1 MNQLEILLKQEK
13 YKKIN
18 FKISNT
24 KHLLVKA
31 LINGF
36 IGDFILDT
44 GASSTCIDLTAV
56 EHFNVLAEDSNATAS
71 GAGAIG
77 MQTKTSSNNLI
88 KLGSWKT
95 TEIQLVIF
103 DLSHVNKALTDY
115 KAKTVHGIIG
125 ADILEKGAA
134 VIDYKNQLL
143 FLK

>member
-24 KHLLVKA
+24 KHLLIKA
-31 LINGF
+31 SINGI

-44 GASSTCIDLTAV
+44 GASSTCIDLTTV
-56 EHFNVLAEDSNATAS
+56 ERFKVVAEDSNATAS
-71 GAGAIG
+71 GAGAVG
-77 MQTKTSSNNLI
+77 METKTSIHNLI

-103 DLSHVNKALTDY
+103 DLSHVNKALTEY

>member
-1 MNQLEILLKQEK
+1 MTHLETVLKQEK
-13 YKKIN
+13 YKKIK

-24 KHLLVKA
+24 KHLLIKA
-31 LINGF
+31 SLNG
-36 IGDFILDT
+36 IVGDFILDT
-44 GASSTCIDLTAV
+44 GASTTCIDFSGI
-56 EHFNVLAEDSNATAS
+56 EYFNIVAQNSSATAS

-77 MQTKTSSNNLI
+77 METQVSKNNLI

-95 TEIQLVIF
+95 TEITLVIF
-103 DLSHVNKALTDY
+103 DLSHVNTALTDY

-125 ADILEKGAA
+125 ADILEKGFA

>member
-1 MNQLEILLKQEK
+1 MTHLETVLKQEK
-13 YKKIN
+13 YKKIK

-24 KHLLVKA
+24 KHLLIKA
-31 LINGF
+31 SINGVV
-36 IGDFILDT
+36 GDFILDT
-44 GASSTCIDLTAV
+44 GASTTCIDFSGI
-56 EHFNVLAEDSNATAS
+56 EYFNIVAQNSSATAS

-77 MQTKTSSNNLI
+77 METQVSKNNLI

-95 TEIQLVIF
+95 TEITLVIF
-103 DLSHVNKALTDY
+103 DLSHVNTALTDY

-125 ADILEKGAA
+125 ADILEKGFA

>member
-1 MNQLEILLKQEK
+1 MTHLEVVLKQEK
-13 YKKIN
+13 YKKIK

-24 KHLLVKA
+24 KHLLIKA
-31 LINGF
+31 SINGVV
-36 IGDFILDT
+36 GDFILDT
-44 GASSTCIDLTAV
+44 GASTTCIDFSGIDY
-56 EHFNVLAEDSNATAS
+56 FNVNAQNSTATAS

-77 MQTKTSSNNLI
+77 METQVSKNNLI

-95 TEIQLVIF
+95 TEITLVIF
-103 DLSHVNKALTDY
+103 DLSHVNAALTDY

-125 ADILEKGAA
+125 ADILEKGFA

>member
-1 MNQLEILLKQEK
+1 MNHLEAVLKKDK
-13 YKKIN
+13 YKKIK

-24 KHLLVKA
+24 KHLLIKA
-31 LINGF
+31 SINGI

-44 GASSTCIDLTAV
+44 GASTSCIDYTGI
-56 EHFNVLAEDSNATAS
+56 EYFNIVAENSKATAS
-71 GAGAIG
+71 GAGAVG
-77 MQTKTSSNNLI
+77 METQISKNNLI

-95 TEIQLVIF
+95 SYLPLVIF
-103 DLSHVNKALTDY
+103 DLSHVNKALSDY

-125 ADILEKGAA
+125 ADILEQGAA